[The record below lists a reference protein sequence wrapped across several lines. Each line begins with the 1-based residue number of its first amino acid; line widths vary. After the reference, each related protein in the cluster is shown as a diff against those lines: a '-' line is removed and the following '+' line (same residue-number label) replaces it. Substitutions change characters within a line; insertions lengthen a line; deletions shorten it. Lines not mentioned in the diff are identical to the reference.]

1 MRKRNKEGDHSLMDL
16 SLCANTEVGW
26 LLKTKRGIMR
36 HPASVLAPGAALGL
50 LPSTALSSVQVGP
63 HCNRLPWLIETVVD
77 LNTHEG
83 VEDLVPHVVSVGR
96 F

>member
-1 MRKRNKEGDHSLMDL
+1 MDL
-16 SLCANTEVGW
+16 SLCANTEVGSF
-26 LLKTKRGIMR
+26 LKTKRGILR
-36 HPASVLAPGAALGL
+36 HPASALAPGSALGL
-50 LPSTALSSVQVGP
+50 LPSSPLSSVQVGP
-63 HCNRLPWLIETVVD
+63 HSNRLRWPIETVVD